1 MSILLRKIGQTVFP
15 EIAPAVLA
23 FTLVAV
29 AVTVGCEVSGFAMKV
44 NTIMLRCVVF
54 LSRPPSSLACSRLV
68 GTDVP
73 TRNGTAS

>member
-29 AVTVGCEVSGFAMKV
+29 AVTVGCEVSGFALKV
-44 NTIMLRCVVF
+44 NTIMLRCGVLPHSSSF
-54 LSRPPSSLACSRLV
+54 SRLLSSRPF
-68 GTDVP
+68 
-73 TRNGTAS
+73 